1 MYLSVEKMNLFIH
14 LLMSLSKLPP
24 DSYYHTHREKD
35 ITHFPQAAFFLKILI
50 LFSRQKRQGEKFM
63 SWKIIKINLCWYW
76 SQVLI
81 NPTFFVFVLLCH
93 NLDSGM
99 LKCKDFNATEKNPLK
114 KCTGITVWK
123 MKCCPTRFF
132 NRFTHRIK
140 LNSLSLHF
148 LSILK
153 SFIPLPY

>member
-14 LLMSLSKLPP
+14 LLMPLSKLPP

-35 ITHFPQAAFFLKILI
+35 ITHFPQAAFFFWK
-50 LFSRQKRQGEKFM
+50 
-63 SWKIIKINLCWYW
+63 SWYFFPDKKGRARNLWAEKIIKINLCWYW

-99 LKCKDFNATEKNPLK
+99 LKCKDFNTTK
-114 KCTGITVWK
+114 KKSTKKVYRNNC
-123 MKCCPTRFF
+123 MKDEM
-132 NRFTHRIK
+132 
-140 LNSLSLHF
+140 
-148 LSILK
+148 
-153 SFIPLPY
+153 LPYPIF